1 MPSAADNDKVELRLQ
16 QELAAQVIDR
26 AQPQSCNIM
35 CKSSPIF
42 TLRNSHD
49 VFVMHLVLT
58 TSCLQ
63 IQQAHD
69 FLSELE
75 IKPAFTSASPN
86 APELKAK
93 RRNMQVLY
101 RTNDPCD
108 QLGSGLDAE
117 LPPDGAVQPKSGGA
131 AAVDFSD
138 VSLDWGLGKLVSN
151 RLRFHFS
158 VQNLNVLLSFRTDAQ
173 IFQIFPAAFYR

>member
-1 MPSAADNDKVELRLQ
+1 
-16 QELAAQVIDR
+16 
-26 AQPQSCNIM
+26 M

-75 IKPAFTSASPN
+75 IKPASTSASPN

-173 IFQIFPAAFYR
+173 IFQIFPAASYR